1 MECTKLSE
9 AMIVLKEALLT
20 NDDYRLGW
28 KANLAMAYYDETMRQ
43 GIGISH
49 GEIHRISNK
58 AADNFIK
65 LLTSSYEDD
74 AI

>member
-9 AMIVLKEALLT
+9 AMIVLKEALLD
-20 NDDYRLGW
+20 NGYRLGW
-28 KANLAMAYYDETMRQ
+28 KANIAMAFYDEAIRQ

-49 GEIHRISNK
+49 DELNKISNK

-65 LLTSSYEDD
+65 LITSSYEDD
-74 AI
+74 TV